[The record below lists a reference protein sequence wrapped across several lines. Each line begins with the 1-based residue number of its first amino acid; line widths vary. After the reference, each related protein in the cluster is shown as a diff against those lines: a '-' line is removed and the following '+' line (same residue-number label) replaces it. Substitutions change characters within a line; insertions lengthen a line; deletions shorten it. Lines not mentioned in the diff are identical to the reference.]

1 MSGSG
6 SREGFGSPPW
16 DPAEPVPEPEGA
28 QPLPGLGAIPGQDG
42 AAQHNGSSSAGSGSA
57 REQTSG
63 TSGASGAGGGSGSGG
78 TGGPGADVRRETGQ
92 EPGPAQPSEGTDG
105 TAAAQG
111 DGAQSDD
118 AQPGGGGRKKAG
130 PGRRRRRRRRS
141 FWRELPVLIVV
152 ALALALVIK
161 TYAIQ
166 PFYIPSSSMENTL
179 NIGDRLL
186 INKLVYDF
194 RSIHRGDII
203 VFDGTGSWDFNQPP
217 SNSNIFSRFIDD
229 VEGIFG
235 ISHDSSIYVKRVIGI
250 PGDHVACCD
259 AQGRVTVNGVP
270 LNEQSYLYPGNAPST
285 VKFNTTVPAG
295 RLWVMGDHREVS
307 YDSRGHIGDPGGGT
321 IPESGVLGRAFVIIW
336 PPSRWGV
343 LDIPATFQQPQL
355 NAPAAAARAPGA
367 SDAALAA
374 AMDNG
379 TPLRTT
385 ASALPLALGF
395 AGAMPLTWLQLTVR
409 RRLSARRTRRRGA
422 RS

>member
-28 QPLPGLGAIPGQDG
+28 QPLPGLGTIPGQDG
-42 AAQHNGSSSAGSGSA
+42 TSQHNGTSSPGSGSA
-57 REQTSG
+57 REQT
-63 TSGASGAGGGSGSGG
+63 TGADGGSGPGG
-78 TGGPGADVRRETGQ
+78 TGGPGAGVRRKTGQ
-92 EPGPAQPSEGTDG
+92 EPGPAQPSEGTAG
-105 TAAAQG
+105 RVAAEG
-111 DGAQSDD
+111 DGAQSDG
-118 AQPGGGGRKKAG
+118 AKSSGGQRQNAR

-152 ALALALVIK
+152 ALVLALVIK
-161 TYAIQ
+161 TYAVQ
-166 PFYIPSSSMENTL
+166 PFYIPSASMENTL

-217 SNSNIFSRFIDD
+217 SNSNIFSRFFDD

-235 ISHDSSIYVKRVIGI
+235 ISHDSSIYVKRVIGV
-250 PGDHVACCD
+250 PGDHVRCCD
-259 AQGRVTVNGVP
+259 VQGRVTVNGVP

-285 VKFNTTVPAG
+285 VKFNITVPAG

-343 LDIPATFQQPQL
+343 LSIPATFEQPQL
-355 NAPAAAARAPGA
+355 NAPAAAAGAPGG
-367 SDAALAA
+367 SNAALAA

-379 TPLRTT
+379 TPLRAT

-395 AGAMPLTWLQLTVR
+395 AGAIPLTWLQATIR